1 MNVSIKRLSY
11 IRKEIAGLR
20 KKLIE
25 LNDSKEA
32 KYEELKRH
40 KLFLSGA
47 ISEAK
52 ELLRKR
58 DELTDSVKTLKKE
71 REEASSGLKEQ
82 IAEVK
87 EARKKNS
94 DSIKNLNIKKS
105 PKSVR
110 DEIERMETKIETE
123 VLPFEKEQKLMS
135 LIKQKKKEL
144 KEAEKH
150 RELWEKTA
158 ELSSKINEKREKT
171 EKLHEETQKRAKESQ
186 SYHEGMLSLSKK
198 ISEIA
203 MLKEKS
209 SKAMTEKIKSGKK
222 LTTEDLLAFQGS
234 SKD

>member
-94 DSIKNLNIKKS
+94 DSIKNLNIK
-105 PKSVR
+105 
-110 DEIERMETKIETE
+110 M
-123 VLPFEKEQKLMS
+123 F
-135 LIKQKKKEL
+135 
-144 KEAEKH
+144 
-150 RELWEKTA
+150 
-158 ELSSKINEKREKT
+158 
-171 EKLHEETQKRAKESQ
+171 
-186 SYHEGMLSLSKK
+186 
-198 ISEIA
+198 
-203 MLKEKS
+203 
-209 SKAMTEKIKSGKK
+209 
-222 LTTEDLLAFQGS
+222 
-234 SKD
+234 